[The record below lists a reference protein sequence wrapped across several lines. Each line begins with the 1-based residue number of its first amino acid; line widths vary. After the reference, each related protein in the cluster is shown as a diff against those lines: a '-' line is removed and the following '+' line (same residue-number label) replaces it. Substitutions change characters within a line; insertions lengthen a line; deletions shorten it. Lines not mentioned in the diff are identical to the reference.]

1 MPLASPPLPPTMAT
15 TRGYMRLVSGQ
26 DALKPPVAGSTG
38 KCDDDIWRNALVIEE
53 VARGSATIINV
64 DLSQRKALA
73 SKTVEFCEWLVRACS
88 EFRRSSIPHFAI
100 YTVDLSHTGIGN
112 LDAEKLISS
121 IVKIN
126 PQVRV
131 LKLFANNLSD
141 PAPFTNLLGRGHL
154 DELHLSNN
162 NFGAPAAASIIAAA
176 SSATNDVDE
185 PLYPRGAVRPLWLRL
200 ENNPFRPSELRAAM
214 SLHKGLDVKK
224 RICTLDRDSWCSPH
238 ACRCLRRAPAMH
250 LAYVRLL
257 GPADATSEDTSPD
270 AGTRRLVKPK
280 RETTTLAVPHTMQ
293 PLDSSTPPPPNHHWM
308 PAPWWNPDGPR
319 GRQPPCTTVPVNE
332 EYPELLDALN
342 AKRVTRQPPVLRTRP
357 APETPPSP
365 PPNTPMPHYDP
376 VGEGEAIDLSG
387 PPGWLSPM
395 DALPCKVCTHNY
407 ISEAPGYLS
416 VSAGDAVL
424 LCEKK
429 GEAYIHAFSVRFQS
443 YGLLPARVVS

>member
-1 MPLASPPLPPTMAT
+1 MPLAFPPWPPTMDT
-15 TRGYMRLVSGQ
+15 MRGYMRLVSGQ
-26 DALKPPVAGSTG
+26 DALKPPVAGKD

-53 VARGSATIINV
+53 VARGSATTINV

-73 SKTVEFCEWLVRACS
+73 GKTVEFCEWLVRACS

-131 LKLFANNLSD
+131 LKLFANKLSD

-162 NFGAPAAASIIAAA
+162 SFGAPAAASIIAAA
-176 SSATNDVDE
+176 SSATNDADE
-185 PLYPRGAVRPLWLRL
+185 PLYPRGSVRPLWLRL
-200 ENNPFRPSELRAAM
+200 ENNPFRPSELRAAI

-250 LAYVRLL
+250 LAYVRVL

-270 AGTRRLVKPK
+270 AGTRRLVKPTRK
-280 RETTTLAVPHTMQ
+280 TTTRAVPHTMQ

-342 AKRVTRQPPVLRTRP
+342 AKRVTRPPPVSRTRP